1 MSRLTLREIDRMVF
15 VDAPKILSY
24 YKARIYVGRGFDFYC
39 NKESQMQRWERFNK
53 LNDLYG
59 IMFRTVRMMSECGV
73 QALGVLPNEK
83 GEPIIDE
90 MDPWFSSQVEQSFST
105 NDCAVIISKRI
116 IDNKI
121 TVVKCFYDREKI
133 VTTLWD
139 EQTRDKINL
148 EQYNSKLP
156 EDKRINLGDYDSK
169 QNAYV
174 LKHNLGIVPCKV
186 FTNKP
191 FKVRSPMYINNLMY
205 STPFTTTIN
214 ANQPG
219 GIFYNEV
226 SDVAACS
233 GLLLQLQ
240 NYYSQANKVAILSK
254 PRIIAS
260 NISTAD
266 MKYVKNDNVIN
277 EYLDDILIRFRS
289 DQTKIDISEPKMVLN
304 DYHSAIQSTWSDL
317 FRACGMSWVVN
328 SGTNKTAHESI
339 TAFQGSVEE
348 ANLMRT
354 YFTKQWKNFIKK
366 MFIVDGHPLGSEE
379 KWIFQVY
386 KNIITDEASYLNN
399 IILQINNGLL
409 SKQEGISELRAIS
422 LKEAKAKLDA
432 IVEERKKYK
441 ELYETDNKDF
451 NLQQSQIPGSKS
463 VGGAKPKHEKGE

>member
-1 MSRLTLREIDRMVF
+1 MSRLTFREIDRMVF
-15 VDAPKILSY
+15 VDVPKILSY
-24 YKARIYVGRGFDFYC
+24 YKARIYLGRGFDFYC

-133 VTTLWD
+133 ITTLWD
-139 EQTRDKINL
+139 EQTRDQINL

-156 EDKRINLGDYDSK
+156 EDKRINLGEFDSK
-169 QNAYV
+169 HNAYV

-266 MKYVKNDNVIN
+266 MKYVKNDNIIN

-304 DYHSAIQSTWSDL
+304 DYHSSIQSTWSDL

-339 TAFQGSVEE
+339 TAFRGDVEE
-348 ANLMRT
+348 SNFMRN
-354 YFTKQWKNFIKK
+354 YFTGQFKELWEI
-366 MFIVDGHPLGSEE
+366 MFVIDGHPLGDEDNWS
-379 KWIFQVY
+379 FQVHR
-386 KNIITDEASYLNN
+386 NIITDEASFLNN
-399 IILQINNGLL
+399 LILEVNNGLK
-409 SKQEGISELRAIS
+409 SKQEAIAERRGVS
-422 LKEAKAKLDA
+422 LKQAKIILDK

-451 NLQQSQIPGSKS
+451 NLKQSQIPGSKS